1 MEWNYQ
7 KERKG
12 YINYYRGHD
21 GKKKAGTR
29 FE

>member
-7 KERKG
+7 KDRKG
-12 YINYYRGHD
+12 YIIYYGGHD
-21 GKKKAGTR
+21 GQKKAGTR